1 MRLHATLR
9 AALPALVAI
18 WSATAA
24 AQDFSQVT
32 ITTVPISDGIYMLMG
47 QGGNIGVSTGADG
60 ILLIDDQYA
69 PMNDKIVAALAA
81 LPAAG
86 ADRSVKMVLNTHW
99 HGDHTGGNELFA
111 ETGALIVA
119 HDNVRT
125 RMSATHFST
134 FFRSES
140 PPSPAAALPVVTFDR
155 TVTLHVNG
163 MTIHAEHVPPA
174 HTDGDSI
181 IWFREANVVHLGDT
195 YFNGFYPFIDVDSG
209 GSVRG
214 MIAAVDG
221 VLPRIDAA
229 TRVMPGHGPL
239 SNRAELLRYR
249 AMLAAVVDNIDRLI
263 GEGRSKEQIVAAK
276 PSAEFDA
283 DWGDGFIKPDQWV
296 GLVYESMVTDR

>member
-1 MRLHATLR
+1 MTVHAKLTV
-9 AALPALVAI
+9 ALLALIAI
-18 WSATAA
+18 WSVPTA
-24 AQDFSQVT
+24 AQDFSRAT
-32 ITTVPISDGIYMLMG
+32 ITTVPVYDGIYMLMG
-47 QGGNIGVSTGADG
+47 QGGNIGVSVGPDG

-81 LPAAG
+81 IAEQP
-86 ADRSVKMVLNTHW
+86 VKMVLNTHW

-111 ETGALIVA
+111 DSGALIVA

-125 RMSATHFST
+125 RMSATHFSS

-155 TVTLHVNG
+155 SVTLHVNG
-163 MTIHAEHVPPA
+163 LTIHAEHVPPA

-181 IWFREANVVHLGDT
+181 VWFREANVVHLGDT
-195 YFNGFYPFIDVDSG
+195 YFNGFYPFVDVDSG

-214 MIAAVDG
+214 VIAAVDG
-221 VLPRIDAA
+221 VLPRIDDA

-249 AMLAAVVDNIDRLI
+249 TMLATVSDSIDKLI
-263 GEGRSKEQIVAAK
+263 SAGRSKEEVIAAQ
-276 PSAEFDA
+276 PSAAFDA
-283 DWGDGFIKPDQWV
+283 DWGGGFIKPDQWV
-296 GLVYESMVTDR
+296 GLVYESMVADR